1 MAEHNDLGNKGEEL
15 ALEHLRS
22 LGYKI
27 LATNWRCQKDEI
39 DIVALEGNILVITEV
54 KTRTSNYFGEPE
66 TFVDR
71 NKQKFLVRAANEYI
85 RLSHFKGETRFDIVS
100 IVLSEGKQPRL
111 NHLKDAFYPY

>member
-15 ALEHLRS
+15 AIGHLRG
-22 LGYKI
+22 LGYTI

-39 DIVALEGNILVITEV
+39 DIVARDGNTLVIAEV

-85 RLSHFKGETRFDIVS
+85 RLNNFNGETRFDIVS
-100 IVLSEGKQPRL
+100 IVMAEGKQPRL